1 MNSYSKYKDS
11 GVEWIGE
18 IPSHWMFLPLKF
30 LVETPVTDGPHETPE
45 FIDNGVPFL
54 SVESVVENKLVI
66 SRMRGYISRKLH
78 EEYSKKCKPRK
89 NDIFLVKSGST
100 TGKSAIVETD
110 EQFNVWSPLCL
121 IRSNTKKIRPQF
133 FFQSLQSG
141 YFRKSIELA
150 WSFGTQPNIGMNV
163 IENLKIILPTL
174 NEQTLIS
181 QYLNKKTSQID
192 SLIEKIEKKIEL
204 LKEQRT
210 SLINQCVTKGLNPD
224 VEMKDSGI
232 EWIGEIPNNWKVK
245 KLKHVSNI
253 ETGTTPST
261 SNESFYDNIGTL
273 WIKPDDL
280 SEFKPITSTNQ
291 RLTTYGVQDSR
302 PLPPN
307 SVLVC
312 GIGSIGK
319 FGFSENTVC
328 TNQQINGVSF
338 DKEEV
343 VDRYGLYLISSLK
356 SEFQR
361 VSEKVVVSILNKTRQ
376 KNVEIPI
383 PSPQEQVLISQY
395 LDKKT
400 SQIDSLVEKEAK
412 RIELLKEYRQSL
424 ISNIVTGKIR
434 VMEEMI

>member
-1 MNSYSKYKDS
+1 MNKYPNYTDT
-11 GVEWIGE
+11 GIEWIGK
-18 IPSHWMFLPLKF
+18 IPSGWKCIKLKYITNPKRE
-30 LVETPVTDGPHETPE
+30 LSEDGTETL
-45 FIDNGVPFL
+45 L
-54 SVESVVENKLVI
+54 SVTEENGIV
-66 SRMRGYISRKLH
+66 
-78 EEYSKKCKPRK
+78 PR
-89 NDIFLVKSGST
+89 S
-100 TGKSAIVETD
+100 
-110 EQFNVWSPLCL
+110 Q
-121 IRSNTKKIRPQF
+121 IRSNEDHLSRSDDLKGYLKVQKGDLVNNIMLVWKRGLGVSKHDGIVSPAYSIF
-133 FFQSLQSG
+133 AFKENMNSG
-141 YFRKSIELA
+141 YFHYLLRSDEYIAEFKRNSTGIVDSRLRLYDD
-150 WSFGTQPNIGMNV
+150 SFGRVFSHVPPLQ
-163 IENLKIILPTL
+163 K
-174 NEQTLIS
+174 QTLIS
-181 QYLNKKTSQID
+181 KYLDKKTSQID
-192 SLIEKIEKKIEL
+192 SLIEKIQQKIEL

-224 VEMKDSGI
+224 VEMKDSGV

-245 KLKHVSNI
+245 KLKHVSNM

-291 RLTTYGVQDSR
+291 RLTTYGVQNSR

-338 DKEEV
+338 DKKEV

-376 KNVEIPI
+376 KNVEIPV
-383 PSPQEQVLISQY
+383 PSPQEQVLISIY

-400 SQIDSLVEKEAK
+400 SQIDYLIEKEAK

-424 ISNIVTGKIR
+424 ISNVVTGKMRIT
-434 VMEEMI
+434 EEMI